1 MSFRACILTVS
12 TKGARG
18 ERVDES
24 GEKISEALAR
34 VPAEIVGRAVVSDE
48 VDDIQRQIREWL
60 RATDPDLIVLTG
72 GTGLGPRDVTPQAV
86 EPLFDYLVPGIA
98 EAMRAAGLRKTPHA
112 MLSRSLAGVIGRT
125 LVLALP
131 GSPRGV
137 VDSLEAVMEAL
148 PHGLRTLR
156 GEVSDAPA
164 AHRLRYDASEFP
176 VVEVD
181 STFYAIPTEKT
192 AELWVAR
199 TPKDFTFNAKA
210 YA

>member
-1 MSFRACILTVS
+1 VSFRACVLTVS

-18 ERVDES
+18 ERADES

-34 VPAEIVGRAVVSDE
+34 IPADVVGRAIVSDE
-48 VDDIQRQIREWL
+48 LADIQRQIREWL
-60 RATDPDLIVLTG
+60 RVTDPDLIVLTG

-86 EPLFDYLVPGIA
+86 QALLDYPVPGIA
-98 EAMRAAGLRKTPHA
+98 EAMRSAGLRKTPHA

-164 AHRLRYDASEFP
+164 AHRPS
-176 VVEVD
+176 
-181 STFYAIPTEKT
+181 
-192 AELWVAR
+192 
-199 TPKDFTFNAKA
+199 
-210 YA
+210 

>member
-1 MSFRACILTVS
+1 MSFRACVLTVS

-24 GEKISEALAR
+24 GEKITEALAR
-34 VPAEIVGRAVVSDE
+34 LPGDVVGRAIVSDE
-48 VDDIQRQIREWL
+48 IDDIQRQVREWL
-60 RATDPDLIVLTG
+60 RVTDPDLIVLTG
-72 GTGLGPRDVTPQAV
+72 GTGLGPRDVTPQAL
-86 EPLFDYLVPGIA
+86 EPMLDYSVPGIA

-137 VDSLEAVMEAL
+137 ADSLEAVMEAL

-156 GEVSDAPA
+156 NQVSDSPT
-164 AHRLRYDASEFP
+164 AHRPS
-176 VVEVD
+176 
-181 STFYAIPTEKT
+181 
-192 AELWVAR
+192 
-199 TPKDFTFNAKA
+199 
-210 YA
+210 

>member
-1 MSFRACILTVS
+1 MSFRACVLTVS

-34 VPAEIVGRAVVSDE
+34 IPADVVGRAIVSDE
-48 VDDIQRQIREWL
+48 LADIQHQIREWL
-60 RATDPDLIVLTG
+60 GATDPDLIVSTG

-86 EPLFDYLVPGIA
+86 EALLDYPVPGIA
-98 EAMRAAGLRKTPHA
+98 EAMRSAGLRKTPHA

-148 PHGLRTLR
+148 PHRLRPLR
-156 GEVSDAPA
+156 GEGSEAPA
-164 AHRLRYDASEFP
+164 AHRPS
-176 VVEVD
+176 
-181 STFYAIPTEKT
+181 
-192 AELWVAR
+192 
-199 TPKDFTFNAKA
+199 
-210 YA
+210 

>member
-1 MSFRACILTVS
+1 VS

-18 ERVDES
+18 ERFDES

-34 VPAEIVGRAVVSDE
+34 IAADVVGRAIVSDE
-48 VDDIQRQIREWL
+48 LPDIQRQIREWL

-148 PHGLRTLR
+148 PHGLRTLK

-164 AHRLRYDASEFP
+164 AHRPS
-176 VVEVD
+176 
-181 STFYAIPTEKT
+181 
-192 AELWVAR
+192 
-199 TPKDFTFNAKA
+199 
-210 YA
+210 

>member
-1 MSFRACILTVS
+1 MLTVS

-24 GEKISEALAR
+24 GEKITEALAR
-34 VPAEIVGRAVVSDE
+34 LPADVVGRAVVSDE
-48 VDDIQRQIREWL
+48 IGDIQAQLRQWL
-60 RATDPDLIVLTG
+60 QATDPDLIVLTG

-86 EPLFDYLVPGIA
+86 EPLFDYAVPGIA

-112 MLSRSLAGVIGRT
+112 ILSRSVAGVIGRT

-137 VDSLEAVMEAL
+137 ADSLEAVLEAL

-156 GEVSDAPA
+156 NQVSDTPA
-164 AHRLRYDASEFP
+164 AHRPR
-176 VVEVD
+176 
-181 STFYAIPTEKT
+181 
-192 AELWVAR
+192 
-199 TPKDFTFNAKA
+199 
-210 YA
+210 

>member
-18 ERVDES
+18 EGVNES
-24 GEKISEALAR
+24 GKKISEALAR
-34 VPAEIVGRAVVSDE
+34 IPAEVVGRAVVSDE
-48 VDDIQRQIREWL
+48 IDDIQRQLREWL

-86 EPLFDYLVPGIA
+86 EPLLDYAVPGIA

-137 VDSLEAVMEAL
+137 VDSLEAVMEAV

-156 GEVSDAPA
+156 NQVSDTPA
-164 AHRLRYDASEFP
+164 AHRPS
-176 VVEVD
+176 
-181 STFYAIPTEKT
+181 
-192 AELWVAR
+192 
-199 TPKDFTFNAKA
+199 
-210 YA
+210 

>member
-1 MSFRACILTVS
+1 MGFRACVLTVS

-24 GEKISEALAR
+24 GEKITEALAR
-34 VPAEIVGRAVVSDE
+34 LPADVVGRAVVSDE
-48 VDDIQRQIREWL
+48 AGDIQRQVREWL
-60 RATDPDLIVLTG
+60 RVADPDLIVLTG
-72 GTGLGPRDVTPQAV
+72 GTGLGPRDVTPQAI
-86 EPLFDYLVPGIA
+86 EPLLDYPVPGIA

-112 MLSRSLAGVIGRT
+112 MLSRSLAGVVGRT

-156 GEVSDAPA
+156 NQVSDSPT
-164 AHRLRYDASEFP
+164 AHRPS
-176 VVEVD
+176 
-181 STFYAIPTEKT
+181 
-192 AELWVAR
+192 
-199 TPKDFTFNAKA
+199 
-210 YA
+210 